1 MLEWIGSNAW
11 VAWLA
16 LAVILGV
23 TEMITLDFTL
33 LMLAAGALAG
43 AGVALIVPGLVWLQ
57 IGVAVVVAV
66 LMLALL
72 RPTLLRRVRAMP
84 GYRSSLDK
92 MIGSAGL
99 ALTEV
104 TTVGGEVKVG
114 GEIWTARSLDGT
126 TIPAGTEVEVY
137 EIDGAVAVVYP
148 RHRALP

>member
-11 VAWLA
+11 LAWLA

-57 IGVAVVVAV
+57 IAVAVVVAL

-92 MIGSAGL
+92 MVGSAGL

>member
-11 VAWLA
+11 LAWLA

-33 LMLAAGALAG
+33 LMLAASALAG

-57 IGVAVVVAV
+57 IAVAVVVAL

-92 MIGSAGL
+92 MVGSAGL

-126 TIPAGTEVEVY
+126 TIPTGTEVEVY